1 MVTTAS
7 TKLESSVEPLV
18 SLRNVDHT
26 YGSGELERHTLQGVS
41 LDIMRGE
48 VVILTG
54 PSGSGKTTL
63 LTLCGALRSVQSG
76 SVRTLG
82 CELNGATLAAMER
95 IREKVGVVFQGHN
108 LLRGLTATQ
117 NVALSLGLQ
126 PAMRSSE
133 RTSRA
138 KSMLEA
144 VSLGGHLDHY
154 PDQLSGGQKQRV
166 AIARALVR
174 RPQIIL
180 ADEPTASLDRK
191 SGREVIELL
200 RSLAF
205 SSESAV
211 LLVTHDTRILDI
223 ADRIVTLDDGRLVSF
238 ASSMAT
244 STGNVLHAFGHL
256 QRSGDL
262 LKHVSSLSSN
272 QFLEILDNMTTEF
285 RQYISVFEIGSR
297 EAVQTLF
304 DAVLD
309 ATTVKMVEMMQAD
322 RGTIY
327 LIDKPNGR
335 LRSRVATGAKGERI
349 SIEVDIGKSIAGRVA
364 TTRVPLNI
372 PDAYGYEYFNPEFDR
387 ASGYLTKS
395 ILCMPIY
402 RRNGEIFA
410 VAQLINRQGIE
421 RFTENDEEQFALFA
435 EPLSVI
441 LENCLELQRRVVE
454 TVTLSQ
460 SETPA

>member
-7 TKLESSVEPLV
+7 TRLELSIEPLV

-26 YGSGELERHTLQGVS
+26 YGSGELARHTLQGVS
-41 LDIMRGE
+41 LDIMPGE
-48 VVILTG
+48 LVILTG

-63 LTLCGALRSVQSG
+63 LTLCGALRSVQAG

-82 CELNGATLAAMER
+82 CELNGAKPVAMER
-95 IREKVGVVFQGHN
+95 IREQVGVIFQGHN

-117 NVALSLGLQ
+117 NVALSLGLE
-126 PAMRSSE
+126 PAMPSSE
-133 RTSRA
+133 RTSHAR
-138 KSMLEA
+138 SMLEA
-144 VSLGGHLDHY
+144 VSLGDHLDHY

-174 RPQIIL
+174 KPRIIL

-191 SGREVIELL
+191 SGREVIDLL

-205 SSESAV
+205 SGNSAV

-223 ADRIVTLDDGRLVSF
+223 ADRIVTLDDGRLISF

-244 STGNVLHAFGHL
+244 STGNVLHAFAHL

-262 LKHVSSLSSN
+262 LKHITSLSSN
-272 QFLEILDNMTTEF
+272 QFLEVLDNMTTEF
-285 RQYISVFEIGSR
+285 RQYIRVFQIGSR
-297 EAVQTLF
+297 DAVQTLF

-309 ATTVKMVEMMQAD
+309 ATTVKMVEIMQAD
-322 RGTIY
+322 RGTVY
-327 LIDKPNGR
+327 LVDKPNGR
-335 LRSRVATGAKGERI
+335 LRSRVATGANQERI
-349 SIEVDIGKSIAGRVA
+349 SIEVDIDKSIAGRVV
-364 TTRVPLNI
+364 TTRGPLNI
-372 PDAYGYEYFNPEFDR
+372 PDAYEYEYFNPEFDR
-387 ASGYLTKS
+387 ASGYITKS
-395 ILCMPIY
+395 ILCMPVY
-402 RRNGEIFA
+402 KRDGEIFA
-410 VAQLINRQGIE
+410 VAQLINRRGVN
-421 RFTENDEEQFALFA
+421 RFTENDEEQFAVFA

-454 TVTLSQ
+454 TVVLPQ
-460 SETPA
+460 SEIPA